1 MDTSDHGFIDRG
13 GFCLPGVSHQATS
26 SVLGRGTE
34 IVKHSQS
41 LFVGRVNSFAYDRE
55 ARWKMSMQQA
65 SRPTPPV
72 HTSPRSSRPD
82 SPTTGTTNL
91 RVSRPRERASRG
103 LGSRIENDH
112 GRG

>member
-13 GFCLPGVSHQATS
+13 GFYLPGVSHQATS
-26 SVLGRGTE
+26 SVLGGGTE

-65 SRPTPPV
+65 SRPTFLQGP
-72 HTSPRSSRPD
+72 
-82 SPTTGTTNL
+82 
-91 RVSRPRERASRG
+91 
-103 LGSRIENDH
+103 
-112 GRG
+112 